1 MNKIRLENF
10 TRFVETNKFQFLEA
24 MDDLVRIRDENGE
37 ILFENK
43 AMREVV
49 EKTLISSKREWKS
62 SEIFFELYSTSNE
75 NKETIVSEITIED
88 RVYNV
93 KASPVFGSDHYVNG
107 YIEVFRDITNERN
120 SNKELVEAKDKME
133 KDILLAKNIQRSIL
147 PKRNRFNNIAFQFAH
162 LPSEDLSGDVFDV
175 VDIDKNKSGI
185 YIADVVGHGI
195 SASIMT
201 MFIRQS
207 MRRILQENEEFGPE
221 ETILELKRMFS
232 QLDLDVSQYF
242 SIIYFLI
249 DTKARRVKYVNAGHN
264 TYPIRFDDNR
274 VEFLQ
279 NKGKF
284 ISNLFT
290 DVRYEEKEIKLSKNE
305 KFLIYTDGLTDTV
318 NSHGEAFDD
327 DKLLE
332 WVRENKEE
340 NNIVSKLVLDLADF
354 RHEEQKDDI
363 AILYFEV
370 RS

>member
-10 TRFVETNKFQFLEA
+10 TRFVETSKFRFLEA
-24 MDDLVRIRDENGE
+24 MDDLVRVRDANGE

-43 AMREVV
+43 AMRALV
-49 EKTLISSKREWKS
+49 EKTLISNRREWKS
-62 SEIFFELYSTSNE
+62 SEIFFELYSKSNE
-75 NKETIVSEITIED
+75 IKETIISELNIED
-88 RVYNV
+88 KVYNV
-93 KASPVFGSDHYVNG
+93 KASPIFDNDNSVNG

-120 SNKELVEAKDKME
+120 TNKELVEAKEKME

-147 PKRNRFNNIAFQFAH
+147 PKRNRFNNISFQFAH

-175 VDIDKNKSGI
+175 VDIDRNKTGI

-207 MRRILQENEEFGPE
+207 MRRILQENEDFGPE
-221 ETILELKRMFS
+221 DTILELKRMYS
-232 QLDLDVSQYF
+232 QLDLDISQYF

-249 DTKARRVKYVNAGHN
+249 DTKQGKIKYVNAGHN
-264 TYPIRFDDNR
+264 TFPIIFSDDK
-274 VEFLQ
+274 VEFLE
-279 NKGKF
+279 NKGKV
-284 ISNLFT
+284 ISNLFS
-290 DVRYEEKEIKLSKNE
+290 DVRYEEKEFDLIANE
-305 KFLIYTDGLTDTV
+305 KFLLYTDGLAETS
-318 NSHGEAFDD
+318 NMAGENFDD
-327 DKLLE
+327 EKLIE
-332 WVRENKEE
+332 WVRNNKNER
-340 NNIVSKLVLDLADF
+340 NLVSKLVLDLAEF